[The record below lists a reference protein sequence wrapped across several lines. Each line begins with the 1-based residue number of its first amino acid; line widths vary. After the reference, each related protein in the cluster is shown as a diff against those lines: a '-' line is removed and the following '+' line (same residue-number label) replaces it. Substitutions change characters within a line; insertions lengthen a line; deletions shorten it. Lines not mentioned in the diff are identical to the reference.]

1 VFILPGLTKQQ
12 MNNAIYQLRHVELE
26 PELAA
31 KLWPFTN
38 AWRPFDE
45 TPTWRELREEGLE
58 PLVEDSLM
66 DIIVD
71 QYEYDKECG
80 V

>member
-1 VFILPGLTKQQ
+1 MYNHQ
-12 MNNAIYQLRHVELE
+12 IYQLRNVELD
-26 PELAA
+26 PALAA

-45 TPTWRELREEGLE
+45 TPSWRELREQGLE
-58 PLVEDSLM
+58 PVEEDSLM
-66 DIIVD
+66 DVIID
-71 QYEYDKECG
+71 QYEYDKEMR